1 MHPRLGEG
9 GALRTKKVES
19 LQRGAVRARNP
30 GAHVQGQGRRGP
42 PTPSSPFLFFFL
54 QARGG
59 VLLVSPPPSPP
70 PRGESARG
78 SAAAAIFPPL
88 RTHGAR
94 GRSAAAPPPPSPGPG
109 KGQPCSRYRRPPA
122 PAFAADIARQPP
134 GPGLRCRP
142 GARPTAA
149 AALAFCFLRS
159 GAPAPA
165 RALQGTQRA
174 PPAGPGKAAARARA
188 CVTDPS
194 SSPCARAPLGC
205 APAPPGGREGRWQE
219 RLREGRTSLLA
230 HPPRGRPRRGGGPVE
245 RREEC
250 RIQQGWG
257 QLCGR
262 WCALQSRQSDP
273 GRGRVRSAHLRD
285 YRARGRHVWGV

>member
-1 MHPRLGEG
+1 MRWPKYWSFSFSISPSKEIQGL
-9 GALRTKKVES
+9 KVES
-19 LQRGAVRARNP
+19 LQRGEVRARDP
-30 GAHVQGQGRRGP
+30 GAHVQGRGHRGP

-94 GRSAAAPPPPSPGPG
+94 GRNAVAQPPSSLSPG
-109 KGQPCSRYRRPPA
+109 KGPPCRRRCPPA
-122 PAFAADIARQPP
+122 PAFAADSARQAP
-134 GPGLRCRP
+134 GSGPRCRP
-142 GARPTAA
+142 GARPGAA

-174 PPAGPGKAAARARA
+174 PPAGPGKTAARARA
-188 CVTDPS
+188 RLRDRP
-194 SSPCARAPLGC
+194 PPPPPRARAPSWLRAG
-205 APAPPGGREGRWQE
+205 AAWRAGGEVAGVFA
-219 RLREGRTSLLA
+219 GGA
-230 HPPRGRPRRGGGPVE
+230 HLFARVPPRR
-245 RREEC
+245 
-250 RIQQGWG
+250 
-257 QLCGR
+257 
-262 WCALQSRQSDP
+262 
-273 GRGRVRSAHLRD
+273 
-285 YRARGRHVWGV
+285 